1 MASKK
6 YYERADFK
14 KIQKEW
20 YSKLNSEGFED
31 IEWFNPDTG
40 FGQNSPYLKRCT
52 NQIRLRMNP
61 ASLRLFRL
69 FQHFLAESGFL
80 RLKKPRNRLKLG
92 KSARQQPKSAHKKPK
107 TTRTS
112 KGKPTTS
119 KGKPT
124 TSKSKPSK
132 ALQAY
137 NKQLSKYFNHLCQT
151 ELALKYCDGWTMR
164 QISKH
169 MRAQFTLSRLD
180 LASSDR
186 LKPEL
191 VGSRH
196 LTWLVKELAPKQTSF
211 SLFWV
216 HYNLTKLLKASAVF
230 NSTHELGLVSQDEEH
245 DVTTVGEFM
254 EANAGVGT

>member
-61 ASLRLFRL
+61 ATLRLFRL
-69 FQHFLAESGFL
+69 FQHFLADSGFL

-92 KSARQQPKSAHKKPK
+92 KTARQQPKSANKKTK
-107 TTRTS
+107 
-112 KGKPTTS
+112 KPTTS
-119 KGKPT
+119 KGE
-124 TSKSKPSK
+124 PSK
-132 ALQAY
+132 ALLAY
-137 NKQLSKYFNHLCQT
+137 NKQLSKYFQHLCQT

-180 LASSDR
+180 LASSER

-196 LTWLVKELAPKQTSF
+196 LTWLVKELAPKQSSF

-216 HYNLTKLLKASAVF
+216 HYNLTKLLKASALF
-230 NSTHELGLVSQDEEH
+230 NSTHKLGLVSQDEEH

-254 EANAGVGT
+254 EANAGVGV